1 MAAWDQTV
9 TRWGVSFQY
18 TVGWN
23 RRRYRR
29 DTLHVTRVPH
39 RGALYRLGLAP
50 RGRVFPNAGT
60 LFTSLSMR
68 MQSGKSHLLSQP
80 NVPIYTH
87 SVYTKY
93 SHFPAFTAR
102 HIWLYLH
109 LSERSYDT
117 LRSEEAILRC
127 KCRGLVL
134 ANFCIFVPITERG
147 GDPSLSK
154 HGYKGDFS
162 VLCPIKLL

>member
-23 RRRYRR
+23 RPRYRR

-60 LFTSLSMR
+60 LFTSLSW

-93 SHFPAFTAR
+93 SHFPAFTAGA
-102 HIWLYLH
+102 H
-109 LSERSYDT
+109 LALFTSFGEIS
-117 LRSEEAILRC
+117 
-127 KCRGLVL
+127 
-134 ANFCIFVPITERG
+134 
-147 GDPSLSK
+147 
-154 HGYKGDFS
+154 
-162 VLCPIKLL
+162 

>member
-1 MAAWDQTV
+1 M
-9 TRWGVSFQY
+9 
-18 TVGWN
+18 
-23 RRRYRR
+23 
-29 DTLHVTRVPH
+29 PH

-60 LFTSLSMR
+60 LFTSPSW
-68 MQSGKSHLLSQP
+68 MQSGKSHLLSQL

-87 SVYTKY
+87 SVYPKH
-93 SHFPAFTAR
+93 SHFPAFTAGGTFGFIYIFR
-102 HIWLYLH
+102 RDLMTHCVV
-109 LSERSYDT
+109 R
-117 LRSEEAILRC
+117 RAILRC

>member
-1 MAAWDQTV
+1 MAAGDQTV

-23 RRRYRR
+23 IWRYRR

-60 LFTSLSMR
+60 LFTSPSW
-68 MQSGKSHLLSQP
+68 MQSGKSHLLSQL

-87 SVYTKY
+87 SVYPKHSDLQAGTFGFIY
-93 SHFPAFTAR
+93 IFRWDLMTHWVVR
-102 HIWLYLH
+102 
-109 LSERSYDT
+109 R
-117 LRSEEAILRC
+117 AIPRC

-134 ANFCIFVPITERG
+134 ANFCIFVPIREWG
-147 GDPSLSK
+147 GEPSLSK